1 MMEELD
7 KLIREYKLKV
17 CDCESKEELVRLSG
31 ALGALM
37 QFREII
43 FKKL

>member
-7 KLIREYKLKV
+7 KLITDYKLKV
-17 CDCESKEELVRLSG
+17 YDCESKEELNRLSG

-37 QFREII
+37 EYREII
-43 FKKL
+43 YKKL